1 LRNLRSLSALVS
13 ASALALGIAAC
24 GGSSSNSKS
33 SASSGS
39 ASSAPTGSSSGSPV
53 TVTGAGS
60 TLAAP
65 IYQQWGAN
73 LANKGLSI
81 NYQATGSGGGVAQL
95 QAGTVDFAGSDPPMK
110 PSEIAAAK
118 GPVQHFPVAFG
129 AITVSYHLPGV
140 KSGIKLDGKTIADI
154 FLGKVKKWN
163 DPEIKALNPGT
174 SLPALPIT
182 IIHRSDSSGTTQ
194 GFTTF
199 LSAYSPAWT
208 AAAGKPDKVVKWPT
222 GTGAKGN
229 AGVAASITQT
239 TGAIGYV
246 DQAYALQSG
255 LTFASV
261 KNTSGQYV
269 APTLPASSAAAVG
282 IKVPPDLTV
291 STINSPNP
299 AAYPIVS
306 QTFLIVYK
314 DMCKAGVSKSA
325 AGGVK
330 KFLTYGLGSGQSVE
344 SKLGYAPLPPSID
357 KLDVAAVGKLTCNG
371 SPIS

>member
-129 AITVSYHLPGV
+129 AITVSYHLPGI
-140 KSGIKLDGKTIADI
+140 KSGIKLDGKSIADI

-182 IIHRSDSSGTTQ
+182 IIHRSDS
-194 GFTTF
+194 
-199 LSAYSPAWT
+199 
-208 AAAGKPDKVVKWPT
+208 
-222 GTGAKGN
+222 
-229 AGVAASITQT
+229 
-239 TGAIGYV
+239 
-246 DQAYALQSG
+246 
-255 LTFASV
+255 
-261 KNTSGQYV
+261 
-269 APTLPASSAAAVG
+269 
-282 IKVPPDLTV
+282 
-291 STINSPNP
+291 
-299 AAYPIVS
+299 
-306 QTFLIVYK
+306 
-314 DMCKAGVSKSA
+314 
-325 AGGVK
+325 
-330 KFLTYGLGSGQSVE
+330 
-344 SKLGYAPLPPSID
+344 
-357 KLDVAAVGKLTCNG
+357 
-371 SPIS
+371 